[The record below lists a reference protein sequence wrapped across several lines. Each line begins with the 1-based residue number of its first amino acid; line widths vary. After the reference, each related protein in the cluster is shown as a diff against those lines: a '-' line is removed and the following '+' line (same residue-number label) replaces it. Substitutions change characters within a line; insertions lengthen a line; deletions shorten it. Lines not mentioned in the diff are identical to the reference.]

1 MRFLL
6 NLDCHKKMKRYL
18 ITICLAVGMVL
29 PAAAQFTPIRIG
41 ENAKKV
47 ILNKYD
53 TNYAFH
59 DGLLAVKND
68 ETGLWGFIDE
78 QGNKVIDYQWD
89 YKSFGYPQFGGG
101 ACLVCKSGRDMW
113 GRTETWYVINK
124 QGRAIKLNAR
134 IIDSAPFN
142 KDGYALIVKTVNDRY
157 SKCTYIDRQGR
168 EVFPALVQTML
179 TVGAQSPEEVRPFS
193 NGLAAFYDMEKRRY
207 GFFDKAGKI
216 ICRAIYLKVQ
226 DFSEGLAAV
235 KVTENGGWWGF
246 IDVSGK
252 MVIPAKF
259 SKEPYPFREGK
270 ASVAKRE
277 GGVVMIDKTG
287 TVISPEFE
295 DIRNFYLGYAYA
307 QFKDRRYMDIVD
319 ENFNVVRAQLENKML
334 DPTRRNGEPIEF
346 INGYSTWAGSSGAS
360 LPFLLSPIGKMLRFS
375 SDWGESID
383 VKHRT
388 EKVIHVKLKKYD
400 GFIDYDGNIVFYF
413 AEDEF

>member
-1 MRFLL
+1 M
-6 NLDCHKKMKRYL
+6 
-18 ITICLAVGMVL
+18 
-29 PAAAQFTPIRIG
+29 
-41 ENAKKV
+41 
-47 ILNKYD
+47 
-53 TNYAFH
+53 
-59 DGLLAVKND
+59 
-68 ETGLWGFIDE
+68 
-78 QGNKVIDYQWD
+78 
-89 YKSFGYPQFGGG
+89 
-101 ACLVCKSGRDMW
+101 
-113 GRTETWYVINK
+113 
-124 QGRAIKLNAR
+124 
-134 IIDSAPFN
+134 
-142 KDGYALIVKTVNDRY
+142 
-157 SKCTYIDRQGR
+157 
-168 EVFPALVQTML
+168 
-179 TVGAQSPEEVRPFS
+179 
-193 NGLAAFYDMEKRRY
+193 
-207 GFFDKAGKI
+207 
-216 ICRAIYLKVQ
+216 
-226 DFSEGLAAV
+226 